1 MNIQVTGTMDTRFPA
16 FSSLVPSTHACV
28 VHTAFIHNCP
38 ASGIMNK
45 DNFQPFLS
53 QVFSP
58 HHPCSTPPTPYWS
71 FLFPSQQVTEKIPW
85 RKCSQ
90 LPITVITC
98 TSSLGSHW
106 GKFLHLVL
114 TSPPNQAGWGLT
126 TSFPSPFFPGR
137 LAALQLL
144 PSSPLPSPQVLG
156 RMSGSAVPTSL
167 FSSLS
172 SLHPLP
178 PQSIQHWQCLRRA
191 CRLGAGPG
199 RLFPK
204 SAMILLPLKQAGPL
218 RFLVLNLC
226 PAFYPEG
233 LS

>member
-1 MNIQVTGTMDTRFPA
+1 
-16 FSSLVPSTHACV
+16 
-28 VHTAFIHNCP
+28 
-38 ASGIMNK
+38 MNK

-58 HHPCSTPPTPYWS
+58 HHPRSAPPTPYWS

-90 LPITVITC
+90 LPVTVITC

-191 CRLGAGPG
+191 CRLGAGTG